1 VINRALDDEMIW
13 QRESFNVPVAVNLFA
28 PSLANL
34 GILGKIT
41 KAIEDRGLDPA
52 TITVEITEDMFLD
65 NVDRTCTV
73 LQDLRRKGIRIA
85 IDDFGSGYSALS
97 YLRDLPIDEVKLD
110 RSFIEPILVDER
122 ADAVVRSVVKLCH
135 VLGLT
140 TVVEGVEDAETAA
153 RVREYGC
160 DVGQGYYFSPPVSS
174 GEILELLRRQAPASA
189 KSS

>member
-1 VINRALDDEMIW
+1 M
-13 QRESFNVPVAVNLFA
+13 
-28 PSLANL
+28 
-34 GILGKIT
+34 
-41 KAIEDRGLDPA
+41 
-52 TITVEITEDMFLD
+52 
-65 NVDRTCTV
+65 
-73 LQDLRRKGIRIA
+73 RRKGIRVA

-110 RSFIEPILVDER
+110 RSFIAPILVDQR
-122 ADAVVRSVVKLCH
+122 ADAVVRAVVKLCH

-160 DVGQGYYFSPPVSS
+160 DVGQGFYFSRPVTS
-174 GEILELLRRQAPASA
+174 EELLELLRRQVSASA